1 MLKLRCAGRSTVDLE
16 ASLKEKPSKLANLVC
31 VPKALLVD
39 KRACLSRL
47 VNFGAIT
54 RVTKVTGVTRVT
66 GVQGYRGDPEPYEPY
81 EP

>member
-1 MLKLRCAGRSTVDLE
+1 MLKLTDRCAGRSTVDLE
-16 ASLKEKPSKLANLVC
+16 ASLKEKPSK
-31 VPKALLVD
+31 LLVD